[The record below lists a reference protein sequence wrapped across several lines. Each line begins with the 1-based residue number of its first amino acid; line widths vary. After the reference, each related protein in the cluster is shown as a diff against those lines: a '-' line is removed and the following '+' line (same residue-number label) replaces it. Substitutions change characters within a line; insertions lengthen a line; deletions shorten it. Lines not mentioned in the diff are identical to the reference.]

1 RSLRRHP
8 KLRRMFL
15 APLRWAYPDLSLPAI
30 NDCWYHSSLVGEVGH
45 GIPAAAPFY
54 EVAAG
59 WYGDPAFAA
68 ILAAN
73 YQPGPSRPAGTSA
86 RDSVEALLFGPDR
99 IAAGGR
105 TPRPLAASAD
115 LPEFGVAVLRG
126 PAGGR
131 RGERDAPED
140 AGGGDRRTFLLLK
153 YGRHG

>member
-1 RSLRRHP
+1 GTWWEGSASYHFYTLAALLALVRSVEEPSGNGGGVGGPGNSRSLRQHP

-30 NDCWYHSSLVGEVGH
+30 NDCWYHSSLAGDVGH

-73 YQPGPSRPAGTSA
+73 YGPGPSRPAGTSP
-86 RDSVEALLFGPDR
+86 RDSVEALLFGPD
-99 IAAGGR
+99 
-105 TPRPLAASAD
+105 T
-115 LPEFGVAVLRG
+115 
-126 PAGGR
+126 
-131 RGERDAPED
+131 
-140 AGGGDRRTFLLLK
+140 
-153 YGRHG
+153 